1 MGHFI
6 DEILPHPGG
15 GQIADPLNIH
25 SLDGGKLDPL
35 GLFKPPPATPEAQI
49 IAQQEAQPLLDA
61 AKAGTLTTGQQA
73 QVTALQQGITAQ
85 GSQMMASAGLG
96 RSSSEV
102 AVLNQATQAATQLT
116 ADFINQDYQ
125 EGLNLLGVSNQGL
138 VDAANL
144 AIQQDEAMGQ
154 AFGQAASAF
163 SQIYGYDI
171 THPQSPPVP
180 VT

>member
-25 SLDGGKLDPL
+25 SLDGGKLDPF
-35 GLFKPPPATPEAQI
+35 GLFKGPPATPEAQI
-49 IAQQEAQPLLDA
+49 IAQQEAQTLLDQ

-73 QVTALQQGITAQ
+73 QVTGLQQGITAQ

-171 THPQSPPVP
+171 THPQTPSVP
-180 VT
+180 TI